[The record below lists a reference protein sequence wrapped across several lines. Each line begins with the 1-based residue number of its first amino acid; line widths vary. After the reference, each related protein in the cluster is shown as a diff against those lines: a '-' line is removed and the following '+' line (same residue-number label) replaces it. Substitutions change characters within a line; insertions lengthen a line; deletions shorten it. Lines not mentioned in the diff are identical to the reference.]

1 MTFNKQSGPRP
12 AKSYLKDAS
21 HLAKDGT
28 KDHMAIAMAMRPN
41 GTTQN
46 EVVAVLG
53 KPHRN
58 VIKRLIDLNAIKTYE
73 LPDSSRS
80 TRIRLVRRRR

>member
-1 MTFNKQSGPRP
+1 
-12 AKSYLKDAS
+12 
-21 HLAKDGT
+21 
-28 KDHMAIAMAMRPN
+28 MAMRPN

-58 VIKRLIDLNAIKTYE
+58 VIKRLIDINAVRTYE
-73 LPDSSRS
+73 LPEGGRS
-80 TRIRLVRRRR
+80 TRIRLIRIK